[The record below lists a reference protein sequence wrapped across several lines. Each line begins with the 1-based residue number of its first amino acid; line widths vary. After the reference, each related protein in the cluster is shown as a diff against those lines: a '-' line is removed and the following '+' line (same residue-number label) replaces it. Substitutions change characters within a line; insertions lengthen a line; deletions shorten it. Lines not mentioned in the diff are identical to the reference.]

1 MAWNW
6 ESTMPMRSRIFIMS
20 RRVEP
25 TGRRKHLLTDR
36 MKALAASSLA
46 QKIGYLK
53 AEDFPGSRV
62 FVSLPVQSFVSG
74 RIINCKNNICLVTRG
89 AVEIYHTVHSYFI
102 KRLSSGTLFGDMPL
116 LGQTMLITKA
126 LAGEEG
132 AEIGF
137 MDTYTA
143 KRWAR
148 TNPLGLLEKIGC
160 RLADIEQE
168 HYSSHFQLADSR
180 IATLLLK
187 LAGKDSVIEGISHE
201 ELGEHLGLYRET
213 VTVILDA
220 WKLDKLI
227 EVGRM
232 KITILEKRALKE
244 LSEL

>member
-1 MAWNW
+1 
-6 ESTMPMRSRIFIMS
+6 MS

-25 TGRRKHLLTDR
+25 TGRRKHVLTDR
-36 MKALAASSLA
+36 MKALSASALA

-53 AEDFPGSRV
+53 ADDFPGSRV
-62 FVSLPVQSFVSG
+62 FVSLPVQSFAHGKV
-74 RIINCKNNICLVTRG
+74 INCKNYICLVTRG
-89 AVEIYHTVHSYFI
+89 AVEIYHAAHNYFI
-102 KRLSSGTLFGDMPL
+102 KRLPAGTLFGDLPL

-126 LAGEEG
+126 LAGEGG

-137 MDTYTA
+137 MDTDTA
-143 KRWAR
+143 QRWAR
-148 TNPLGLLEKIGC
+148 TNPLGLIEKIGR
-160 RLADIEQE
+160 RLTDVEEE

-180 IATLLLK
+180 IAALLLE
-187 LAGKDSVIEGISHE
+187 LAMKDTVIEGISHQ
-201 ELGEHLGLYRET
+201 ELGDRLGLYRET

-220 WKLDKLI
+220 MKMDKLI

>member
-1 MAWNW
+1 
-6 ESTMPMRSRIFIMS
+6 MPLRSLIFNMS

-36 MKALAASSLA
+36 MKALSSSALA

-62 FVSLPVQSFVSG
+62 FVSLPVQSFAHG
-74 RIINCKNNICLVTRG
+74 RIINCKNNLCLVTRG
-89 AVEIYHTVHSYFI
+89 AVEIHHSAHGYLI
-102 KRLSSGTLFGDMPL
+102 KRLSAGTLFGDMPL

-126 LAGEEG
+126 LAGEGG

-137 MDTYTA
+137 MDTDA
-143 KRWAR
+143 ARRWAR
-148 TNPLGLLEKIGC
+148 TNPLGLIEKIGN
-160 RLADIEQE
+160 RLADIEEE

-180 IATLLLK
+180 IAALLLE
-187 LAGKDSVIEGISHE
+187 LAGKDAVIEGISHQG
-201 ELGEHLGLYRET
+201 LGDRLGLYRET

-220 WKLDKLI
+220 MKLDKLI
-227 EVGRM
+227 EVGRK

>member
-1 MAWNW
+1 VWKLGSHNAFVF
-6 ESTMPMRSRIFIMS
+6 PHFLIMS
-20 RRVEP
+20 RQVEP

-36 MKALAASSLA
+36 MKALAASALA

-53 AEDFPGSRV
+53 AENFPGSRV
-62 FVSLPVQSFVSG
+62 FVSLPVQSFTQG
-74 RIINCKNNICLVTRG
+74 RIINCKDTICLVVRG
-89 AVEIYHTVHSYFI
+89 MVEICHATHNYFI
-102 KRLSSGTLFGDMPL
+102 KQLPAGTLFGEMPL
-116 LGQTMLITKA
+116 LGQSMLITKA
-126 LAGEEG
+126 LAGEGG

-137 MDTYTA
+137 MDEDTA

-148 TNPLGLLEKIGC
+148 INTLVLLEKIGG
-160 RLADIEQE
+160 RLFEVEEE

-180 IATLLLK
+180 VAALLLR
-187 LAGKDSVIEGISHE
+187 LAGKGSIIEGYSHE
-201 ELGEHLGLYRET
+201 DLGEKLGLYRET
-213 VTVILDA
+213 VTIILDG